1 MRANHLHWYTAPIL
15 ADRYAMRMLP
25 WPWQLVV
32 RNRLLNWL
40 VVQRLLGTFKP
51 IHTENVLRL
60 RYAEERLDD
69 AIAEGVGQYVI
80 LGAGFDTF
88 ALRRPD
94 VADRVRVFELDHP
107 ATQRAKRERLRRLG
121 LAPPPN
127 LAFVPVDFEVDALDA
142 ALASAGFDATRP
154 AFFSWLGV
162 TYYLTLEAIRET
174 LDRIAAGAGPGSF
187 LLLDYKL
194 PTSELPPARAVADQ
208 LDRFVARL
216 GEPMVSTFTEL
227 ALQDELRRVGGPA
240 TGIPYRRKSRLAGIS
255 PVAKTSI
262 RRPRTSLLRC
272 SLGRFDVMR
281 GRPEY
286 VLLHARWS
294 RTTAR

>member
-1 MRANHLHWYTAPIL
+1 MRANHLHWYTAPIF
-15 ADRYAMRMLP
+15 ADCYAMRMLP

-94 VADRVRVFELDHP
+94 VANRVRVFELDHP

-121 LAPPPN
+121 LAQPPN

-162 TYYLTLEAIRET
+162 TYYLTLQAIRET
-174 LDRIAAGAGPGSF
+174 LDRIAAGAAPGSY
-187 LLLDYKL
+187 LLLDHKL
-194 PTSELPPARAVADQ
+194 PTSDLAPPARAVADQ

-227 ALQDELRRVGGPA
+227 ALRDELRRVGGLPLDSVPPQEQA
-240 TGIPYRRKSRLAGIS
+240 CRYLAGREDIDPPAS
-255 PVAKTSI
+255 NFAFALFSW
-262 RRPRTSLLRC
+262 PR
-272 SLGRFDVMR
+272 
-281 GRPEY
+281 
-286 VLLHARWS
+286 
-294 RTTAR
+294 